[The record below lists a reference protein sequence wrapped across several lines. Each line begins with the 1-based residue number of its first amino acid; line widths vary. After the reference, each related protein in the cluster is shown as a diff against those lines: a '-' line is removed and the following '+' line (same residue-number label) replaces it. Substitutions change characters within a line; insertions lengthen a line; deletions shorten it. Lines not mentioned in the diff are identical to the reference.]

1 MGFRNIHT
9 KLTRTFLVARLW
21 SARLNQAQIFVVRK
35 LAMWCVVITFI
46 ATFVGMWLDESTSFL
61 DNPISYGTTFQ
72 VTFYR
77 EFSGALV
84 MVLICGAIFYGMKTL
99 VDLTAM
105 APILCSDEA
114 LERYAEAGNGAAAG
128 ELAERLSAD
137 PVQRNFWQKKALKLG
152 YNPR

>member
-1 MGFRNIHT
+1 
-9 KLTRTFLVARLW
+9 
-21 SARLNQAQIFVVRK
+21 
-35 LAMWCVVITFI
+35 
-46 ATFVGMWLDESTSFL
+46 
-61 DNPISYGTTFQ
+61 
-72 VTFYR
+72 
-77 EFSGALV
+77 